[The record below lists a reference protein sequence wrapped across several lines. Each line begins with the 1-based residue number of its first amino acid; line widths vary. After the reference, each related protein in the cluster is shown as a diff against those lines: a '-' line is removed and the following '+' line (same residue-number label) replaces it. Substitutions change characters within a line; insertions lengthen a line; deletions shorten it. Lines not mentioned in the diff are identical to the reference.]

1 MMISFFVINA
11 IIGGL
16 SVAIISGILG
26 SFVLWKNMSYFG
38 DALSHSALLGVTLGV
53 LFHINLSVAVILVA
67 IVFAIIFN
75 HNRLRYSNDTTLGII
90 SYSALALAI
99 VLASYSKVKMDLM
112 GYLFGDILVI
122 DNKDISYL
130 VIYAIVI
137 LTWLY
142 YNWSKIILFSISEE
156 LLQSEG
162 VNVRFIKLGFALV
175 LALFIAISFKI
186 IGILLVTA
194 MLIIPAASAL
204 SISNTPLQMIMY
216 AILIGCIS
224 IIGGIV
230 LAVIFNLPTG
240 PTIILTSLSCFI
252 VSNIIRI
259 VKAALQARI

>member
-1 MMISFFVINA
+1 MISFFIINA
-11 IIGGL
+11 VIGGL

-26 SFVLWKNMSYFG
+26 SFVLWKNMAYFG

-53 LFHINLSVAVILVA
+53 LLHINLSIAVILIA
-67 IVFAIIFN
+67 IVFAIVFN
-75 HNRLRYSNDTTLGII
+75 HNRFRYSNDTALGII

-99 VLASYSKVKMDLM
+99 VLSSYSKIKMDLM
-112 GYLFGDILVI
+112 GYLFGDILDI
-122 DNKDISYL
+122 DNKDIYCL

-137 LTWLY
+137 VIWLY
-142 YNWSKIILFSISEE
+142 YNWSKLIMFSISED

-162 VNVRFIKLGFALV
+162 VNVKRLKLSLALI

-186 IGILLVTA
+186 IGVLLITA

-204 SISNTPLQMIMY
+204 SISHTPLQMVLY
-216 AILIGCIS
+216 AIFIGCIS

-230 LAVIFNLPTG
+230 LAIIFNLPTG

-252 VSNIIRI
+252 FTNIIRI
-259 VKAALQARI
+259 IRTALQARI